1 MKKIRH
7 HKLPITLES
16 ADHLTPDMLKAIQ
29 IQMAEYSWDDW
40 IDEDGKWFKYW
51 NKPNPKQMDC
61 LMDYKEVMDL
71 WDVWTIGGIIIY
83 KYIKSIID
91 NWNE

>member
-1 MKKIRH
+1 LMRMVSGSNIG
-7 HKLPITLES
+7 TN
-16 ADHLTPDMLKAIQ
+16 Q
-29 IQMAEYSWDDW
+29 ILN
-40 IDEDGKWFKYW
+40 KWS
-51 NKPNPKQMDC
+51 C

-71 WDVWTIGGIIIY
+71 WYVWTIGGIIIY